1 MLKAFR
7 TLFSQPIQTPLQW
20 GIVAAFMLCYALL
33 TTLPNDDWH
42 RNAADLP
49 NGLLV
54 YDNPA
59 YVYPPWALILLY
71 PYYLLTASGA
81 RAAAVLMVAWFMR
94 QRGYSLGKFC
104 AIIISPLFIWTMILS
119 SADTLILLL
128 PVLLW
133 NAKTRWSGAARAL
146 ALALLL
152 LKPQVTFLLVLYL
165 LWTLRRQPRPLL
177 ITLAV
182 LLLITLPISL
192 LGSPPLLL
200 QWVDNILHPMDVNLD
215 HWVYNNLSLT
225 YRYGLPFA
233 VAVVVFSLGGLYWLM
248 RRRGYRWTND
258 HIYAALL
265 VASMLLAPYASNQS
279 AIVPLTLLP
288 SGLVTGLQFV
298 GVLGTAILNIYA
310 LADDWLVLMFTLVA
324 LWQHRSTHTL
334 SHDVESV

>member
-177 ITLAV
+177 ITLAI

-233 VAVVVFSLGGLYWLM
+233 VAVVVLSLGGLYWLM

>member
-59 YVYPPWALILLY
+59 YVYPPWALLLLY

-177 ITLAV
+177 ITLAI

-233 VAVVVFSLGGLYWLM
+233 VAVVVLSLGGLYWLM